1 MSNKEIVI
9 EAIRQLP
16 ELVSFEEIAEEIAIL
31 AAIQKGECDADAGRT
46 VSHEDVKKRLT
57 SWISK

>member
-1 MSNKEIVI
+1 MSNKDLVI

-16 ELVSFEEIAEEIAIL
+16 EIVSLEEIAEEVAIL
-31 AAIQKGECDADAGRT
+31 AAIEKGTRDADAGRT
-46 VSHEDVKKRLT
+46 IPHEEVKKRLT

>member
-16 ELVSFEEIAEEIAIL
+16 EVVSLEEIAEEIAIL
-31 AAIQKGECDADAGRT
+31 AAIEKGTRDADAGRT
-46 VSHEDVKKRLT
+46 VPHDEVRKRLT
-57 SWISK
+57 SWISR